1 VVSNQLTQRALTE
14 VALLLVA
21 AVGGRE
27 GSFPE
32 THPGITELLDTVRP
46 LLDEGTEVAVLLPEE
61 EQEGGSPFS
70 EGVGVWVG
78 LAANGALSLLSVY
91 EDRGVS
97 ADLHPDGRLT
107 DEGYS
112 VFIKAPD
119 PGTPSNLSPEAQ
131 ADAMEIARRLE
142 DRDEEE
148 ERRFETKELVRVLP
162 APWQDP
168 SSVVVTSVELYTEGL
183 IVNYFVPNPTHDEP
197 ELELPAEMYRGA
209 GMDPPIRE
217 DHYERI
223 QAGGKNPLPDL
234 SVTDD
239 LGTRYFRG
247 GGGGHGDSYVWRGVD
262 EYTPAVPSD
271 ARFLVLKTYAGSVEF
286 ALPDEDSGAS

>member
-1 VVSNQLTQRALTE
+1 VVSKQLTQRALTE

-21 AVGGRE
+21 SVGGRE
-27 GSFPE
+27 GSFPD
-32 THPGITELLDTVRP
+32 THAGIAELLDTIRP

-61 EQEGGSPFS
+61 EQERESPFS
-70 EGVGVWVG
+70 DGVGVWVG
-78 LAANGALSLLSVY
+78 LAGEGALSLLAVY
-91 EDRGVS
+91 DDRGVS
-97 ADLHPDGRLT
+97 ADLHPVGRLT
-107 DEGYS
+107 DEGSS
-112 VFIKAPD
+112 VSIQVPD

-131 ADAMEIARRLE
+131 ADALEMARRHE
-142 DRDEEE
+142 DRDDEE

-183 IVNYFVPNPTHDEP
+183 IVNYFVPNPSHEGP
-197 ELELPAEMYRGA
+197 ELELPAGMYRGA

-217 DHYERI
+217 EFYERI
-223 QAGGKNPLPDL
+223 QAGGKNPIPDL

-239 LGTRYFRG
+239 RGTRYLSG
-247 GGGGHGDSYVWRGVD
+247 GGGGHGDPYIWRGVT

-271 ARFLVLKTYAGSVEF
+271 AMFLVLKTYAGSVEF
-286 ALPDEDSGAS
+286 ALADEDASAS